1 MIELKDFNRPSEII
15 IIKNNLKNILI
26 SKIGHE
32 QNIIKVNID
41 KKKKFKQIKKI
52 FPNSLIT
59 KYDENHF
66 IDFDQKGTG
75 FLIRKLYGKINKKN
89 VYIFMKK
96 KKN

>member
-41 KKKKFKQIKKI
+41 KKKK
-52 FPNSLIT
+52 
-59 KYDENHF
+59 
-66 IDFDQKGTG
+66 
-75 FLIRKLYGKINKKN
+75 
-89 VYIFMKK
+89 V
-96 KKN
+96 